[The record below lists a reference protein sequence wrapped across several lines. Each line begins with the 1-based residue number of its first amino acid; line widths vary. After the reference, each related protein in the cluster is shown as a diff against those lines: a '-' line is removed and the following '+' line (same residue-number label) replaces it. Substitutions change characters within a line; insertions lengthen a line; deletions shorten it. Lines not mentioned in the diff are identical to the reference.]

1 MRNSDRGIIFN
12 IQGYCI
18 HDGPGIRTSVFLK
31 GCPLCCSWCQNPE
44 SHFPLP
50 ELFFAE
56 EKCSGCGTCIPI
68 CPEKAIRLQGIK
80 SHTDRQLCK
89 GAGLCVDACP
99 NEARALIGRR
109 ATVDEVFKEIAADSL
124 FYRESGGG
132 VTLSGGEP
140 LAQPEFAASIL
151 KKCRDAGFHTALDT
165 CGYASWATARE
176 VLRYVNLVLFD
187 FKHMNPE
194 MHRKYT
200 GVSNELILQNAEK
213 IHHGMSIPMRARV
226 TLVPGF
232 NDFPENLEATAR
244 FIADRLSNAIPV
256 HLLPY
261 HRLGEAKWERLDK
274 KMTAAFHAMHE
285 TAMKRN
291 LHKRLAAYVVSVA
304 RVAEVMQLRGWV

>member
-1 MRNSDRGIIFN
+1 MRNSDRGILFN
-12 IQGYCI
+12 IQCYCI

-44 SHFPLP
+44 SHFYHP

-56 EKCSGCGTCIPI
+56 EKCSGCGKCIHL
-68 CPEKAIRLQGIK
+68 CPEKAIRLQGKK
-80 SHTDRQLCK
+80 SRTDRQLCK

-99 NEARALIGRR
+99 NEARAAIGRW
-109 ATVDEVFKEIAADSL
+109 ATADEVFKEIAADSL
-124 FYRESGGG
+124 FYQESGGG

-151 KKCRDAGFHTALDT
+151 KKCRDAGLHTALDT
-165 CGYASWATARE
+165 CGYASWTTARE

-194 MHRKYT
+194 IHRKYT

-213 IHHGMSIPMRARV
+213 IHHDMSIPMWARV

-232 NDFPENLEATAR
+232 NDSVENIEATAR

-261 HRLGEAKWERLDK
+261 HRLGEAKWERLDRENEIASIEIPGERQLAECRRIFESFGL
-274 KMTAAFHAMHE
+274 TAIM
-285 TAMKRN
+285 
-291 LHKRLAAYVVSVA
+291 
-304 RVAEVMQLRGWV
+304 GG

>member
-1 MRNSDRGIIFN
+1 MRNSDWGIIFN

-99 NEARALIGRR
+99 NEARAVIGRR
-109 ATVDEVFKEIAADSL
+109 ATADEVFKEIAADSL

-165 CGYASWATARE
+165 CGYASWTTARE
-176 VLRYVNLVLFD
+176 VLRHVNLVLFD

-194 MHRKYT
+194 IHKRYT
-200 GVSNELILQNAEK
+200 GVSNELILQNAEN
-213 IHHGMSIPMRARV
+213 IHYGMSIPMWARV

-232 NDFPENLEATAR
+232 NDSAENIQATAR

-261 HRLGEAKWERLDK
+261 HRLGEAKWERLDRK
-274 KMTAAFHAMHE
+274 NETEAIEIPGERQLAECRRIFESFGLTAIM
-285 TAMKRN
+285 
-291 LHKRLAAYVVSVA
+291 
-304 RVAEVMQLRGWV
+304 GG